1 MNVKKEWTLKAEHE
15 LRCEIPEG
23 KPLVI
28 KLLSGTAEIFGI
40 EMAILKEYHFSDD
53 NIAVFTW
60 FEYLKSYIYQS
71 NISILIFLYRYG
83 CVLETSGDC
92 FIYESDTT
100 PMVSYVNTHVQLEA
114 KRDVALA
121 NGDIGPKVIKFI
133 FIINNYNS
141 FIYI

>member
-1 MNVKKEWTLKAEHE
+1 MNVKKEWTLKSEHE

-23 KPLVI
+23 KPLVM

-40 EMAILKEYHFSDD
+40 EMAILKEYNFSDD

-60 FEYLKSYIYQS
+60 
-71 NISILIFLYRYG
+71 YG

-92 FIYESDTT
+92 ESIYESDTT

-121 NGDIGPKVIKFI
+121 NGDIGPKVSI
-133 FIINNYNS
+133 FIV
-141 FIYI
+141 IYIYK